1 MNKEELIEK
10 HIDNIDIGFVIDSA
24 MNGALDE
31 IERQLIADNCPDDIF
46 DIVKDEVFVNKI
58 IIDRD

>member
-1 MNKEELIEK
+1 MSKEELIEK
-10 HIDNIDIGFVIDSA
+10 HIENIDIGFVIDSA

-46 DIVKDEVFVNKI
+46 HIVKDEVFVNKI

>member
-46 DIVKDEVFVNKI
+46 HIVKDEVFVNKI